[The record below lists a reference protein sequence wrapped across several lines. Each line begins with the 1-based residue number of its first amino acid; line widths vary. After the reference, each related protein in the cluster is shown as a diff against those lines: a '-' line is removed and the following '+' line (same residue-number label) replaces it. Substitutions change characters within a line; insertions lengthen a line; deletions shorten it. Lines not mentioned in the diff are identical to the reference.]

1 MKDSANFS
9 EMHGLYPFILT
20 EFKEVSVKEPIK
32 NKLH

>member
-9 EMHGLYPFILT
+9 EMHGFLLT
-20 EFKEVSVKEPIK
+20 EFKEVLVKEPIK